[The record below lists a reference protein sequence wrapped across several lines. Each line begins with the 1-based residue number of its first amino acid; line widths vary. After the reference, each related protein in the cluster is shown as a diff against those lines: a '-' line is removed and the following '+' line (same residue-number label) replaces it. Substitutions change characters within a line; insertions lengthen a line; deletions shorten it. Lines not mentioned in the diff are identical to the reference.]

1 MLNFELRQADQDIR
15 RTRTLLFVTAFIAL
29 ALVQAVQLVQAAA
42 PQRFALHGPRMDTE
56 TGDILVR
63 LGVDVDTTDGLGD
76 MLRDGAIM
84 ELTIEARLERVRTL
98 WANATLSEK
107 TLTALLRH
115 NPLTREFS
123 LTMPGD
129 DTYIVDKNLH
139 RLFAATWHKIVFSLG
154 SLTLLQEAAPESAY
168 HYLLAPCR
176 SAPMDGQNL
185 SFLVLGCGGAGQHRH
200 TVYLLKRANAVYAAI
215 MQSFPLRRP
224 EK

>member
-168 HYLLAPCR
+168 RIDLTISLRHAEVPPWM
-176 SAPMDGQNL
+176 AKT
-185 SFLVLGCGGAGQHRH
+185 FLFWSWDVVEPVSIVIPF
-200 TVYLLKRANAVYAAI
+200 T
-215 MQSFPLRRP
+215 F
-224 EK
+224 